1 MDAGGLGGSE
11 QRAEV
16 LRILERIEHENER
29 CLVALD
35 CSGEDVVHAGELAL
49 VRDEGD
55 ALMTV
60 ETGKGCKGA
69 AFHLHDRDAQV
80 GCVKDKLLKSLAT
93 LGHNQES
100 DRLASG
106 DESLLNGVAAGNEF
120 LVLTEKPCRG
130 RSGLPGPRG
139 RSRHAGPGYWALI
152 TARAGSVV
160 RPGRPLHKWRPRRN
174 GLACVDWLEAGGWLS
189 AGDRLRAVDRLDT
202 LNRIF
207 SERFGRIGVSVEADR
222 LFPAGHEWRGL
233 WSAATEPEA
242 GSGRALPATEI
253 CTRAKAR
260 TVRT

>member
-1 MDAGGLGGSE
+1 MGRVDHAVDARSLGGSE
-11 QRAEV
+11 QGAEV
-16 LRILERIEHENER
+16 LRVLKRNEHENER
-29 CLVALD
+29 RLLALD
-35 CSGEDVVHAGELAL
+35 GSGEDVVQAGELAL
-49 VRDEGD
+49 VCHEGD

-60 ETGKGCKGA
+60 ETGEGCKGA
-69 AFHLHDRDAQV
+69 PFHLHYRDAQV
-80 GCVKDKLLKSLAT
+80 GCMEDKLLKSLAT

-207 SERFGRIGVSVEADR
+207 SERFRRIGVSVEADR
-222 LFPAGHEWRGL
+222 IFDSRHGW
-233 WSAATEPEA
+233 
-242 GSGRALPATEI
+242 
-253 CTRAKAR
+253 
-260 TVRT
+260 